1 MWTSQMKNDYQLKFV
16 HGDLLTP
23 QSVNAT
29 TYISTSK
36 DRVQSVLKDCNFIG
50 VTERF
55 DESLAAMQLL
65 FNLNIEDI
73 LCISSNV
80 GGGYDNKLRDR
91 QTGKEK
97 CFKMHSSFV
106 SPKLKQ
112 HFESDEWYAWN
123 SGDFILCDAAKRS
136 LDLAI
141 EHMIGRDTFEY
152 HLERFLKLKKIGN
165 EMCADTNNKPF
176 DMYSQHEI

>member
-1 MWTSQMKNDYQLKFV
+1 MKNDYQLKFV

-29 TYISTSK
+29 IYISTSK
-36 DRVQSVLKDCNFIG
+36 DRVQSVLKDYDFIG
-50 VTERF
+50 VI
-55 DESLAAMQLL
+55 MQLL

-73 LCISSNV
+73 LYISSNV
-80 GGGYDNKLRDR
+80 GGGYDNKLCDR

-123 SGDFILCDAAKRS
+123 LGDFMLYDAAKQS
-136 LDLAI
+136 LDLTI
-141 EHMIGRDTFEY
+141 EHTIGRDTFEY

-165 EMCADTNNKPF
+165 EMYADTNN
-176 DMYSQHEI
+176 MYSQHEI